1 MANRVVARRLYSLT
15 SAMQDRILTLTGD
28 SLQTLT
34 AIAETRITEVA
45 ALARLMVDSLMQD
58 QRIFCCG
65 NGASAANALSFVS
78 KLANRYE
85 RERPAFP
92 VIMLGQDS
100 AVLTAIA
107 ADVSF
112 QDVFARPLQALA
124 RPGDLLLA
132 LSASGNAGNVAQAA
146 RVMQSTGGRVLALT
160 GEEGGELGRTVLS
173 GDFHLRLP
181 GNSLARIH
189 EAQLFVLNCCCDL
202 IDREFF
208 GANDV

>member
-1 MANRVVARRLYSLT
+1 
-15 SAMQDRILTLTGD
+15 
-28 SLQTLT
+28 
-34 AIAETRITEVA
+34 
-45 ALARLMVDSLMQD
+45 MVDALMQD

-65 NGASAANALSFVS
+65 NGASAANGLNFVS

-92 VIMLGQDS
+92 AIMLGQDS

-132 LSASGNAGNVAQAA
+132 LSASGNASNVAQAA
-146 RVMQSTGGRVLALT
+146 RVMQGVGGRVLALT
-160 GEEGGELGRTVLS
+160 GEDGGELGRTILS

>member
-1 MANRVVARRLYSLT
+1 MANRVVARRLYTLT

-34 AIAETRITEVA
+34 AIAETRITDVA
-45 ALARLMVDSLMQD
+45 ALARLMVEGLMQD

-132 LSASGNAGNVAQAA
+132 LSASGNAANVAQAA
-146 RVMQSTGGRVLALT
+146 RVMQNAGGRVLALT
-160 GEEGGELGRTVLS
+160 GEEGGELGRTILS

>member
-1 MANRVVARRLYSLT
+1 
-15 SAMQDRILTLTGD
+15 MQNRILTLTGD

-34 AIAETRITEVA
+34 AIAETRITEVV
-45 ALARLMVDSLMQD
+45 ALARVMVDSLMQD

-65 NGASAANALSFVS
+65 NGASAANALSFAS

-100 AVLTAIA
+100 AILTAIA

-132 LSASGNAGNVAQAA
+132 LSASGNAANVAQAV
-146 RVMQSTGGRVLALT
+146 RSMQAAGGRVLALT
-160 GEEGGELGRTVLS
+160 GEDGGELGRCLQP
-173 GDFHLRLP
+173 DDIHLRLP
-181 GNSLARIH
+181 GNSLARVH

>member
-1 MANRVVARRLYSLT
+1 
-15 SAMQDRILTLTGD
+15 MQDRILTLTGD
-28 SLQTLT
+28 SMQTLT
-34 AIAETRITEVA
+34 AIAETRITDIA
-45 ALARLMVDSLMQD
+45 ALARIMVDALMQD

-132 LSASGNAGNVAQAA
+132 LSASGSAINVAQAA
-146 RVMQSTGGRVLALT
+146 RIMQGAGGRVLALT
-160 GEEGGELGRTVLS
+160 GEDGGELGRTIS
-173 GDFHLRLP
+173 PTDFHLRLP
-181 GNSLARIH
+181 GNCLARIH

>member
-1 MANRVVARRLYSLT
+1 
-15 SAMQDRILTLTGD
+15 MQNRILTLTGD

-34 AIAETRITEVA
+34 AIAETRITDVVT
-45 ALARLMVDSLMQD
+45 LAQLMVDSLMQD

-65 NGASAANALSFVS
+65 NGASAANALSFAS

-132 LSASGNAGNVAQAA
+132 LSASGNAANVVQAA
-146 RVMQSTGGRVLALT
+146 RVMQSVGGKVLALT
-160 GEEGGELGRTVLS
+160 GEEGGELGRS
-173 GDFHLRLP
+173 MRPDDIHLRLP
-181 GNSLARIH
+181 GNSFARIH

>member
-1 MANRVVARRLYSLT
+1 MVARRLYSLNPR
-15 SAMQDRILTLTGD
+15 MQERILTLTGD

-34 AIAETRITEVA
+34 AIAETRINEVA
-45 ALARLMVDSLMQD
+45 ALARLMVDGLMHD

-65 NGASAANALSFVS
+65 NGASAANGLSFVS
-78 KLANRYE
+78 KLVNRYE

-92 VIMLGQDS
+92 VLMLGQDS
-100 AVLTAIA
+100 AVQGAIA

-132 LSASGNAGNVAQAA
+132 LSASGNAANVAQAA
-146 RVMQSTGGRVLALT
+146 RAMHGAGGRVLALT
-160 GEEGGELGRTVLS
+160 GEEGGELGRSLQD